1 MAIPV
6 SFRPQPRPSPVA
18 FRPFAWLSRLWQRR
32 QESAQLLSM
41 TDRELRDIGITRY
54 DAEMESRKP
63 FWR

>member
-6 SFRPQPRPSPVA
+6 SFRPQPCRVPVA
-18 FRPFAWLSRLWQRR
+18 FRPFAWLARLWRRR

-54 DAEMESRKP
+54 EALTEARKP